1 MLGRGV
7 GALAIHYHPGMRI
20 AKPML
25 LVTTPIGVGW
35 GILEAARF
43 HWWLAVLM
51 TLLVAVI
58 AAFFWM
64 TVARVRRDA
73 AGELSGAGS
82 RTEAPPADSS
92 PPRSPRH

>member
-1 MLGRGV
+1 MSCRGV
-7 GALAIHYHPGMRI
+7 EAPAIHYDPAMRI

-25 LVTTPIGVGW
+25 MVTTPIGVGW
-35 GILEAARF
+35 GIIEAARF

-73 AGELSGAGS
+73 ADSLRSASQDPTGRS
-82 RTEAPPADSS
+82 APH
-92 PPRSPRH
+92 R

>member
-1 MLGRGV
+1 
-7 GALAIHYHPGMRI
+7 MRI

-73 AGELSGAGS
+73 ANDLSGKVSPHAV
-82 RTEAPPADSS
+82 PPAVS
-92 PPRSPRH
+92 PPPRPPRH

>member
-1 MLGRGV
+1 MTILYAAR
-7 GALAIHYHPGMRI
+7 MRI

-35 GILEAARF
+35 GIIEAARF
-43 HWWLAVLM
+43 HWWLALLM

-64 TVARVRRDA
+64 TVARVRSEA
-73 AGELSGAGS
+73 AERA
-82 RTEAPPADSS
+82 AAPAD
-92 PPRSPRH
+92 PRQRDG

>member
-1 MLGRGV
+1 
-7 GALAIHYHPGMRI
+7 
-20 AKPML
+20 ML

-35 GILEAARF
+35 GIVEAGRF

-73 AGELSGAGS
+73 ADEISSAATQSTEQPSS
-82 RTEAPPADSS
+82 RG
-92 PPRSPRH
+92 

>member
-1 MLGRGV
+1 ML
-7 GALAIHYHPGMRI
+7 AGMRI

-35 GILEAARF
+35 GIIEAARF
-43 HWWLAVLM
+43 HWWLAILM

-64 TVARVRRDA
+64 TVARVRSEATGRPA
-73 AGELSGAGS
+73 A
-82 RTEAPPADSS
+82 PAD
-92 PPRSPRH
+92 PPQRDG

>member
-1 MLGRGV
+1 ML
-7 GALAIHYHPGMRI
+7 AGMRI

-35 GILEAARF
+35 GIIEAARF

-64 TVARVRRDA
+64 TVARVRSEA
-73 AGELSGAGS
+73 AE
-82 RTEAPPADSS
+82 RTAAPAD
-92 PPRSPRH
+92 PRQRDG

>member
-1 MLGRGV
+1 
-7 GALAIHYHPGMRI
+7 MRI

-73 AGELSGAGS
+73 ANELSGRISPNAVQPAV
-82 RTEAPPADSS
+82 APPPR
-92 PPRSPRH
+92 PPRH

>member
-1 MLGRGV
+1 ML
-7 GALAIHYHPGMRI
+7 AGMRI

-35 GILEAARF
+35 GIIEAARF

-64 TVARVRRDA
+64 TVARVRSEA
-73 AGELSGAGS
+73 AE
-82 RTEAPPADSS
+82 RTTAPAD
-92 PPRSPRH
+92 PRQRDG